1 MTSTLLLTLAFALGV
16 IAGLR
21 ALTAPMVVSWAAR
34 LKWLDL
40 DGTWASF
47 LGGHVAPL
55 LLTVLAAGELVSD
68 QLPRTPSRTAPA
80 PFAARILSGG
90 FSGAVLGTG
99 SGVSPLRAAA
109 FGALGAVA
117 GAVGGHAV
125 RTRLVKTLK
134 VPDAA
139 VAIPEDFVAIVGGF
153 LIVAF
158 LFHR

>member
-1 MTSTLLLTLAFALGV
+1 MTPALLLTLAFLLGV

-21 ALTAPMVVSWAAR
+21 AMTAPMVVSWAAR
-34 LKWLDL
+34 LKWIDL
-40 DGTWASF
+40 HGTWAGF

-68 QLPRTPSRTAPA
+68 QLPTTPSRKAPG
-80 PFAARILSGG
+80 PFAARIA
-90 FSGAVLGTG
+90 SGAFAAAAFGTG
-99 SGVSPLRAAA
+99 IGESPVLAAA
-109 FGALGAVA
+109 FGALGAVV
-117 GAVGGHAV
+117 GTLGGHAV
-125 RTRLVKTLK
+125 RTRLVKKLK

-158 LFHR
+158 LFYR

>member
-1 MTSTLLLTLAFALGV
+1 MTPALLLTLAFALGV

-21 ALTAPMVVSWAAR
+21 ALTALMVVSWAAR

-55 LLTVLAAGELVSD
+55 LLTVLAAGEFVGD
-68 QLPRTPSRTAPA
+68 QLPKTPSRTAPL
-80 PFAARILSGG
+80 PLLARILSGG

-99 SGVSPLRAAA
+99 SGTSPVRAAA
-109 FGALGAVA
+109 VGALGAVV
-117 GAVGGHAV
+117 GTFGGHAV

-139 VAIPEDFVAIVGGF
+139 VAIPEDLVAIVGGF

-158 LFHR
+158 LFYR